1 MISAIC
7 KSHLKQ
13 LMDEEEEMKVAP
25 VEDPAADTGEAALPD
40 VDTQETLVCI
50 LDFFSYIIIYASKHL
65 YTDFRD

>member
-50 LDFFSYIIIYASKHL
+50 LDFFPI
-65 YTDFRD
+65 